1 MEEYASELEKEV
13 EKMEENE
20 ELLTVQIEEQEKL
33 NRDQIREAESNSIIL
48 KELRYEI
55 LQLKSKLSVN

>member
-1 MEEYASELEKEV
+1 MVISGHWPFQV
-13 EKMEENE
+13 DIRNE